1 MQAAHMGVKW
11 IVGDGNKIRFWED
24 HWVGNTNLAIM
35 YWPLYVICERQG
47 KTINE
52 VWDGE
57 NLKLTFRRNVSSSTM
72 DLWWHLCGLMEDVC
86 LSEEEDQIM
95 WHFTSSGKYAVSLY
109 ML

>member
-1 MQAAHMGVKW
+1 
-11 IVGDGNKIRFWED
+11 
-24 HWVGNTNLAIM
+24 
-35 YWPLYVICERQG
+35 
-47 KTINE
+47 
-52 VWDGE
+52 
-57 NLKLTFRRNVSSSTM
+57 M